1 MRCCYVIPYLEA
13 SESLKATISTL
24 LRSDD
29 NIVVVAVHDMPKRP
43 KNPLRPTGERNRA
56 LSDRL
61 HVLHDGLH
69 KGYTRSINVGA
80 KLAIERFAPDLLC
93 LLNDDVLLP
102 NNKIPALGR
111 LPDDAGLVGIVSNRA
126 GYQSLQ
132 YCFDGAG
139 DFLYPEYGLEAA
151 IEKHR
156 HLVERIGAKYLPVP
170 LVHGFGFY
178 VRSGVFVE
186 LGLLD
191 EECFPTGY
199 GSDFDLSLRAEA
211 AGHRNYVWT
220 GDFVWHIGSAT
231 SGREQRRIKAIGA
244 DFMLKRKHGST
255 YVDAQF
261 KTRMR
266 MDRHTRNYLELA

>member
-13 SESLKATISTL
+13 SESLKATIATL

-29 NIVVVAVHDMPKRP
+29 DIVVVAVHDTPKRRNSAP
-43 KNPLRPTGERNRA
+43 HPAGERNRA

-69 KGYTRSINVGA
+69 KGYTRSINAGA

-93 LLNDDVLLP
+93 LLNDDVLLH
-102 NNKIPALGR
+102 NNKIPALGP
-111 LPDDAGLVGIVSNRA
+111 LPNDAGLIGIVSNRA

-139 DFLYPEYGLEAA
+139 DFLYPDHGFEVA
-151 IEKHR
+151 IEQHR

-178 VRSGVFVE
+178 IRSEVFLE

-191 EECFPTGY
+191 EESFPTGY

-211 AGHRNYVWT
+211 AKYRNYVWT
-220 GDFVWHIGSAT
+220 GDFVWHIGSLST
-231 SGREQRRIKAIGA
+231 GREQRRIKAIGA
-244 DFMLKRKHGST
+244 DFILKRKHGSA

-261 KTRMR
+261 KTRVR
-266 MDRHTRNYLELA
+266 MNRHTHNYLELA